1 MSKNLSLFSRVG
13 KTKIIPIGL
22 KILLIFISIIFLSN
36 FATNFISIQFTQREI
51 INLNNTI
58 MIEQLKELYNNASN
72 QFQIY
77 LYSGN
82 EEEGFNSLMKMAE
95 SGFSKKNSLA
105 LGIQKDGTIKF
116 FTCNNQSYLNG
127 EKISSFS
134 DTSALEKL
142 IQQQSM
148 GIEEGSISFNNSEGE
163 YFGVYKFHDEW
174 NMFIIRAELRSD
186 IKKENKRI
194 YIYSSVLIFI
204 LTLFFVI
211 VGYVI
216 LNKEFSV
223 MRSFTEDLIQ
233 MQEKKQLDLI
243 DISKAPNDDVTYMA
257 ASFNSLSSQIN
268 NLLGTFQK
276 FVSKDIVAKAYSG
289 KNVGLEGSQRELT
302 MLFSDVKSFTYRTET
317 LGNDIIEVLNVHYN
331 RVINRVH
338 HNNGIIGSII
348 GDAVLAIYGT
358 FEDKESKSL
367 EAIKSAWEITQ
378 ETQRL
383 REEMADRRKEI
394 EKNRKLTESEEKV
407 FKAVSVDVGVGID
420 GGNVFYGTI
429 GRNDS
434 SDPRQAHMANTVI
447 GDTVNSASRLEG
459 LTRIYHLPV
468 IVSEYIK
475 DEVSKNS
482 SRYKFFE
489 IDTVQVKGKTKGK
502 KIFFPFDCEVMDNS
516 LIEKYETFEEGLKL
530 YYEGNWRSAKKIF
543 KKAELEVTEVFL
555 ERMGTKNAPENWSGI
570 WTMTTK

>member
-358 FEDKESKSL
+358 FEAKEAKSL